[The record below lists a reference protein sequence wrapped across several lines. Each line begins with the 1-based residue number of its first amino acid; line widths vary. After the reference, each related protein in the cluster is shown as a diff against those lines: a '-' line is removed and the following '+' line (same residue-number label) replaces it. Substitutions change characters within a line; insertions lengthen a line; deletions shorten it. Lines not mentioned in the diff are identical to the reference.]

1 MHAPCDICIIWGLLF
16 VFCPLYIAFHILVK
30 LHVQDLCI
38 LILSWQIGHQRSCKE
53 NSLSEGC
60 QWLRQELRARDM
72 NQYDRECM
80 KIAMLKQE
88 EIFRY
93 QVQELHRL
101 YKIQKLLMTRH
112 HELLDYFALPG
123 PAKKN
128 STLTVELEES
138 DLELKLAAGND
149 RAPSKKNSTQ
159 LAYDSGSSFS
169 GRRSNEEGEDQA
181 TSLALPVFQTEHDR
195 LFQIVID
202 L

>member
-1 MHAPCDICIIWGLLF
+1 
-16 VFCPLYIAFHILVK
+16 
-30 LHVQDLCI
+30 
-38 LILSWQIGHQRSCKE
+38 
-53 NSLSEGC
+53 
-60 QWLRQELRARDM
+60 M

-93 QVQELHRL
+93 QVHELHRL
-101 YKIQKLLMTRH
+101 YKIQKVLMTRH

-128 STLTVELEES
+128 NTLTVGLEES

-169 GRRSNEEGEDQA
+169 GRRTNEEGEDQA